1 MTLVADIANWM
12 ETVAPLRLSADWDNT
27 GLLLGDCQRPVLRVM
42 TCLTL
47 TPESVEE
54 AVEGRADLVISHHPL
69 PFRPL
74 KKITTHDVTGRL
86 LWQLA
91 SARVS
96 VYCPHTAWDSAVGGI
111 NAMLAER
118 LRLSDCRPLVPES
131 LESGALGTGRV
142 GVIAKGLSVAEL
154 ANRIGESVPY
164 CRMRAVVPGA
174 AVPGAAVPGAG
185 AMVRKVAI
193 VCGSGASLLDI
204 AIKQGCELFL
214 TGEATFHQCLE
225 AQAAGVSMLMIGHF
239 ASEKFAMDQLAVLC
253 GATFADVEAWASL
266 SEKDPVSLI

>member
-1 MTLVADIANWM
+1 MTRVADIANWM
-12 ETVAPLRLSADWDNT
+12 ETMAPLRLSADWDNT
-27 GLLLGDCQRPVLRVM
+27 GLLLGDSQCGVLRVM

-74 KKITTHDVTGRL
+74 KKITTQDMTGRL

-91 SARVS
+91 SASVS
-96 VYCPHTAWDSAVGGI
+96 VYCPHTAWDSAAGGI

-118 LRLSDCRPLVPES
+118 LGLSGCRPLVPES

-154 ANRIGESVPY
+154 AKRIGERVPS
-164 CRMRAVVPGA
+164 CRMRAVLPGA
-174 AVPGAAVPGAG
+174 AVSGGL
-185 AMVRKVAI
+185 VRKVAI

-266 SEKDPVSLI
+266 SEKDPVGLI